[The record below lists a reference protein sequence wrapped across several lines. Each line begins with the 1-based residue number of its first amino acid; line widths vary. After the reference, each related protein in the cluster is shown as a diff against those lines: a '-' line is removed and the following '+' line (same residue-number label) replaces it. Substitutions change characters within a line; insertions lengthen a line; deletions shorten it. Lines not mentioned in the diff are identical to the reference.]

1 MIIVVMGVSGSG
13 KTTVG
18 QVLAKSLGWE
28 FCDADA
34 LHPVANIEKMSRGIP
49 LDDVDRKPWLE
60 RLQQAIAQWLQKDK
74 NMVLACSALKSAYRQ
89 ILLQDKE
96 RMRLIYLKGDFK
108 IIQERLKKRLDH
120 YMSPELLQSQLD
132 TLEEPSEA
140 ITIDVSQPPEA
151 VVREIK
157 TKLRI

>member
-1 MIIVVMGVSGSG
+1 MIILVMGVSGSG

-18 QVLAKSLGWE
+18 QLLAKSLGWE

-34 LHPVANIEKMSRGIP
+34 LHPVANIKKMSCGIP
-49 LDDVDRKPWLE
+49 LDDVDRKPWLG
-60 RLQQAIAQWLQKDK
+60 RLQQAIAQWLQEDK
-74 NMVLACSALKSAYRQ
+74 NMVLACSALKVAYRQ

-96 RMRLIYLKGDFK
+96 CIRLIYLKGDFK
-108 IIQERLKKRLDH
+108 IIQERLKKRPDH

-140 ITIDVSQPPEA
+140 IYIDVSQPPEV

>member
-18 QVLAKSLGWE
+18 QLLAKSLAWE

-34 LHPVANIEKMSRGIP
+34 LHPAANIEKMSRGIP
-49 LDDVDRKPWLE
+49 LDDVDRKPWLG
-60 RLQQAIAQWLQKDK
+60 RLQQAIAQWLQEGK
-74 NMVLACSALKSAYRQ
+74 NMVLACSALKAAYRQ

-96 RMRLIYLKGDFK
+96 RMRLIYLKGDFE
-108 IIQERLKKRLDH
+108 IIQERLRSRPDH
-120 YMSPELLQSQLD
+120 YMPPELLQSQLD

-140 ITIDVSQPPEA
+140 ITIDVSQQPEV

>member
-1 MIIVVMGVSGSG
+1 MIILVMGVSGSG

-18 QVLAKSLGWE
+18 QLLAKSLGWE

-49 LDDVDRKPWLE
+49 LDDADRKPWLE
-60 RLQQAIAQWLQKDK
+60 RLQQAIAQWLQEDK
-74 NMVLACSALKSAYRQ
+74 NMVLACSALKAAYRQ
-89 ILLQDKE
+89 MLLQDKK
-96 RMRLIYLKGDFK
+96 RIRLIYLKGDFK
-108 IIQERLKKRLDH
+108 IIQERLIKRPDH

-140 ITIDVSQPPEA
+140 ITIDVSQPPEV

>member
-1 MIIVVMGVSGSG
+1 MIILVMGVSGSG

-60 RLQQAIAQWLQKDK
+60 RLQQAIAQWLQEDK
-74 NMVLACSALKSAYRQ
+74 NMVLACSALKAAYRQ

-96 RMRLIYLKGDFK
+96 RIKLIYLKGDFK

-140 ITIDVSQPPEA
+140 ITIDVSQPPEV

>member
-1 MIIVVMGVSGSG
+1 MIILVMGVSGSG

-18 QVLAKSLGWE
+18 ELLAKSLGWE

-34 LHPVANIEKMSRGIP
+34 LHPVANIEKMSRSIP
-49 LDDVDRKPWLE
+49 LDDADRKPWLE
-60 RLQQAIAQWLQKDK
+60 RLQQAIAQWLQEDK
-74 NMVLACSALKSAYRQ
+74 NMVLACSALKAAYRQ

-108 IIQERLKKRLDH
+108 IIQERLRSRPAH

-140 ITIDVSQPPEA
+140 ITIDVSQPPEV

>member
-1 MIIVVMGVSGSG
+1 MIILVMGVSGSG

-18 QVLAKSLGWE
+18 QLLAKSLGWE

-74 NMVLACSALKSAYRQ
+74 NMVLACSALKAAYRQ

-108 IIQERLKKRLDH
+108 IIQERLKKRPDH

-140 ITIDVSQPPEA
+140 ITIDVLQPPEA